1 MNVKELIEK
10 QRAEV
15 AQEKTQTA
23 QIVYGGEL
31 VEVEVVK
38 LLPDDW
44 QQLVAK
50 CPPRTAHPG
59 DANIG
64 YDQAQLPRLYPADKI
79 RFGGEVID
87 QDTWEE
93 IWKPMDSVHR
103 NNIGTVIWG
112 LNHYAAVKELRELGK
127 AAAGQPSSSPA
138 RSGSRPAA
146 SKGGSPRKSRATTT
160 RKAN

>member
-1 MNVKELIEK
+1 MNVQELIEK
-10 QRAEV
+10 QRAEI
-15 AQEKTQTA
+15 AQEKTAATE
-23 QIVYGGEL
+23 IVYGGEL
-31 VEVEVVK
+31 VEVVVVK
-38 LLPDDW
+38 LSPDDW

-64 YDQAQLPRLYPADKI
+64 YDQAMLPRLYPAEKI
-79 RFGGEVID
+79 RFGGEIID
-87 QDTWEE
+87 QSTWDE

-127 AAAGQPSSSPA
+127 AAAGQQSSSPA
-138 RSGSRPAA
+138 PSASRPAG

-160 RKAN
+160 RKAG